1 MTVDDFLADWHSNSE
16 GIWVHTSGTTG
27 TPKPMYVL
35 KQHMR
40 NSARATCDFL
50 GLQPGD
56 GAFLCMSV
64 DYIAGKMMV
73 VRSLERQLQLIQVPP
88 SGHPLHGVAVSQA
101 RASLAAM
108 VPLQVYNSLQV
119 PAEREQLQRFTHVI
133 IGGGAIDAQLEA
145 QLQSFPNAIWS
156 SYGMTETLSHV
167 ALRRVNGAH
176 ASLWYQPMPGVKVSL
191 DENDCLVIDAPA
203 VHDGALHT
211 HDIATLRQD
220 GCFRILGRRDNV
232 ICSGGI
238 KLQAEAI
245 EQRLQPWLE
254 APFAITKRAD
264 EKFGE
269 VVVLVTTATDLEQVK
284 AICVAQLPKYWQPHV
299 FVHTDVLPLTPTG
312 KVARTELLTL
322 AKKV

>member
-1 MTVDDFLADWHSNSE
+1 M
-16 GIWVHTSGTTG
+16 HTSGTTG
-27 TPKPMYVL
+27 IPKPMYVL

-176 ASLWYQPMPGVKVSL
+176 ASLWYQPMPGVRVSL

-238 KLQAEAI
+238 KLQAETI

-254 APFAITKRAD
+254 APFAITKRTD
-264 EKFGE
+264 EKCGE

-312 KVARTELLTL
+312 KVARTALLTL

>member
-1 MTVDDFLADWHSNSE
+1 M
-16 GIWVHTSGTTG
+16 
-27 TPKPMYVL
+27 
-35 KQHMR
+35 
-40 NSARATCDFL
+40 
-50 GLQPGD
+50 
-56 GAFLCMSV
+56 
-64 DYIAGKMMV
+64 
-73 VRSLERQLQLIQVPP
+73 
-88 SGHPLHGVAVSQA
+88 
-101 RASLAAM
+101 
-108 VPLQVYNSLQV
+108 

-191 DENDCLVIDAPA
+191 DEHDCLVIDAPA

-254 APFAITKRAD
+254 VPFAITKRAD

-312 KVARTELLTL
+312 KVARTALLTL

>member
-27 TPKPMYVL
+27 IPKPMYVL

-88 SGHPLHGVAVSQA
+88 SGHPLHDVAVSQA

-167 ALRRVNGAH
+167 ALRRVNGAC

-299 FVHTDVLPLTPTG
+299 FVHADVLPLTPTG
-312 KVARTELLTL
+312 KVARTALLTL

>member
-88 SGHPLHGVAVSQA
+88 SGHPLHGLAVSQA

-108 VPLQVYNSLQV
+108 VPLQVYNSSASNYNVSPMSSSVEVQSMRSSKPNCRAFPML
-119 PAEREQLQRFTHVI
+119 F
-133 IGGGAIDAQLEA
+133 GAVMA
-145 QLQSFPNAIWS
+145 
-156 SYGMTETLSHV
+156 
-167 ALRRVNGAH
+167 
-176 ASLWYQPMPGVKVSL
+176 
-191 DENDCLVIDAPA
+191 
-203 VHDGALHT
+203 
-211 HDIATLRQD
+211 
-220 GCFRILGRRDNV
+220 
-232 ICSGGI
+232 
-238 KLQAEAI
+238 
-245 EQRLQPWLE
+245 
-254 APFAITKRAD
+254 
-264 EKFGE
+264 
-269 VVVLVTTATDLEQVK
+269 
-284 AICVAQLPKYWQPHV
+284 
-299 FVHTDVLPLTPTG
+299 
-312 KVARTELLTL
+312 
-322 AKKV
+322 

>member
-1 MTVDDFLADWHSNSE
+1 
-16 GIWVHTSGTTG
+16 
-27 TPKPMYVL
+27 MYVL

-73 VRSLERQLQLIQVPP
+73 VRSLERQLQLMQVPP

-108 VPLQVYNSLQV
+108 VPLQVYNSLQA
-119 PAEREQLQRFTHVI
+119 PAECEQLQRFTHVI

-167 ALRRVNGAH
+167 ALRRVNGAC
-176 ASLWYQPMPGVKVSL
+176 ASLWYQPMPGVRVSL
-191 DENDCLVIDAPA
+191 DENDCLVIDAPD

-245 EQRLQPWLE
+245 EQLLQPWLE

-269 VVVLVTTATDLEQVK
+269 VVVLVTTATDLEMVK
-284 AICVAQLPKYWQPHV
+284 AVCVAQLPKYWQPHV
-299 FVHTDVLPLTPTG
+299 FVHADVLPITPTG
-312 KVARTELLTL
+312 KVARTALLTL

>member
-1 MTVDDFLADWHSNSE
+1 
-16 GIWVHTSGTTG
+16 
-27 TPKPMYVL
+27 MYVL

-73 VRSLERQLQLIQVPP
+73 VRSLERQLQLMQVPP
-88 SGHPLHGVAVSQA
+88 SGHPLHDVAVSQA

-176 ASLWYQPMPGVKVSL
+176 ASLWYQPMPGVRVSL

-254 APFAITKRAD
+254 VPFAITKRAD

-312 KVARTELLTL
+312 KVARTALLTL